1 MNVEVPPDKTLVVA
15 KYTVEKE
22 VALMTQL
29 QELGIA
35 IKVFDENE
43 DGAFERAIKE
53 FALDYGFS
61 ADAIEGEK
69 ASRKPVVEYKTFH
82 VSEGRKNLLKGTLDL
97 YDGYVINEFDHGEF
111 ADLLSLGDFIL
122 GLPIAKTKSNTF
134 VIENKK
140 P

>member
-1 MNVEVPPDKTLVVA
+1 
-15 KYTVEKE
+15 
-22 VALMTQL
+22 MTQI

-35 IKVFDENE
+35 IKVFDEKE
-43 DGAFERAIKE
+43 EGAFERAIKE

-61 ADAIEGEK
+61 ADAIEGAE
-69 ASRKPVVEYKTFH
+69 ASRKLVVEYKTFH

-97 YDGYVINEFDHGEF
+97 YEGYVINEFDHGEC
-111 ADLLSLGDFIL
+111 ADLLCLGDFIL